1 MAVETQSITTPVN
14 SPAAVNG
21 AGAQSAG
28 APLTGIRVTANMPGP
43 RTLELLADSKKYE
56 PQSMSEHVPIVWSRG
71 ERCYVEDVDGNVFLD
86 FTSGVL
92 VANAGHSHPRLVAAM
107 KDQVEKVVNS
117 YDFVNEYRP
126 ELVKKLVEITP
137 PNLDKALI
145 LSTGAETTE
154 AAMKLARLYTGKK
167 EIISFQGGFHGRT
180 FGAMSAGGKRS
191 GAATR
196 GFGPFVPGMYQAPF
210 ANCYRCVFDKKFPD
224 CKNHATNPR
233 PWVPH
238 SNALKTG
245 DTPYCLDYLDWFT
258 ETETERDIAAVIFEA
273 YQGGA
278 GSIIPPREWVQG
290 LEAWC
295 KENGALF
302 IIDEVQA
309 SFGRTGKMF
318 CFEHYDVVPNLLCLG
333 KGISSSV
340 PVSALVGE
348 AKIMDTLGPGTMS
361 STHGGNALS
370 SRIALENI
378 RIIQDEGLV
387 ENSARLGEVCR
398 QRFAEMQTRYPH
410 LGDSRGLGLVWG
422 LEIVSEGK
430 NPDAAMAKAIVKA
443 AWKRGLLMIA
453 PVGHY
458 GNVLRL
464 APPLVITEAELL
476 GGLDILDQAMAE
488 CTKGP
493 GQTNE
498 QPFSTN
504 EEHSV

>member
-1 MAVETQSITTPVN
+1 MNVESIV
-14 SPAAVNG
+14 
-21 AGAQSAG
+21 
-28 APLTGIRVTANMPGP
+28 TGISGAVQHAIHGENGTDGEALGGIKVSDSMPGP
-43 RTLELLADSKKYE
+43 RTLELLAESKKYE
-56 PQSMSEHVPIVWSRG
+56 PQSMSEHVPIVWKRG
-71 ERCYVEDVDGNVFLD
+71 ERCYIEDVDGNVFLD

-92 VANAGHSHPRLVAAM
+92 VANAGHSHPRLVQAM
-107 KDQVEKVVNS
+107 KDQVGKVVNS

-126 ELVKKLVEITP
+126 ALAQKLVEITP
-137 PNLDKALI
+137 PNMDKAFVLT
-145 LSTGAETTE
+145 TGAETTE

-167 EIISFQGGFHGRT
+167 EIVSFQGGFHGRT

-210 ANCYRCVFDKKFPD
+210 ANCFRCVFDKKFPD

-233 PWVPH
+233 PWVQH
-238 SNALKTG
+238 SEALKTG

-258 ETETERDIAAVIFEA
+258 ETETERDIAGVIVEA

-278 GSIIPPREWVQG
+278 GSIIPPKEWMQG
-290 LEAWC
+290 LAAWC
-295 KENGALF
+295 KENDIVF
-302 IIDEVQA
+302 IVDEVQA

-318 CFEHYDVVPNLLCLG
+318 CFEHYDIQPNLLCLG

-340 PVSALVGE
+340 PVAALVGE
-348 AKIMDTLGPGTMS
+348 SQIMDKLGPGTMS

-378 RIIQDEGLV
+378 RIIEDEGLV
-387 ENSARLGEVCR
+387 ENSARLGEVAR
-398 QRFAEMQTRYPH
+398 QRFEVMKQRYPF
-410 LGDSRGLGLVWG
+410 LGDARGMGLVWG
-422 LEIVSEGK
+422 LEINSEGK
-430 NPDAAMAKAIVKA
+430 TPDSDTAKAIIKA

-464 APPLVITEAELL
+464 APPLVITEEELHR
-476 GGLDILDQAMAE
+476 GLDIIDEAMAE
-488 CTKGP
+488 CSGNVHTSE
-493 GQTNE
+493 T
-498 QPFSTN
+498 PFTTA
-504 EEHSV
+504 EETTD